1 MVKVEKNDGE
11 SNESLIR
18 RFVRKVQT
26 SGRLIQAKK
35 NMFVQPKPN
44 KRQLRQSAI
53 RKKKIEEEKDYL
65 RKIGKL
71 EDNKDKYGRKKAPNL
86 KIKIKK

>member
-26 SGRLIQAKK
+26 SGRLIQAKN